1 MSLPQ
6 GASQLAYLA
15 KNATLAVRISVGAL
29 GTDPAV
35 FAVQATRR
43 LPAGPRQLLG
53 TGLSRTPWVGTQ
65 AMGALMTGDKE
76 ALALSEQRLRAGQ
89 RRADSIS
96 TRLGWEVLAA
106 ANLVDL
112 EHDKNLPPVTL
123 ARALWSAGRLTEA
136 CAIANTSGKK
146 RLAKKLAAEAT
157 LLQETWFPQLNENS
171 PATGAARPGRRPFAL
186 HLITNSLPAT
196 QSGYTLR
203 THRLLTALAQR
214 GVNLRAETRTG
225 YPVTVGKLDALPTA
239 RVEGITYR
247 RHLPWKL
254 ASYQPQ
260 KIEQWVRH
268 LAYSY
273 ADNPPAL
280 IHTTTH
286 FHNGL
291 VARSL
296 ARYWNIPWVY
306 EVRGILEETWL
317 SHQPEARRESAAA
330 SERFALTRARETQIM
345 QAADHLI
352 TLSETMKRTL
362 VERGLEPQ
370 KITVVPNSVDESLF
384 DLDLT
389 PAQARQKLGL
399 SAEGFWYGSVS
410 SLVPYEG
417 FDTLIRALAVVRQ
430 QGIDARLML
439 AGDGSDRVRLE
450 ALTRSL
456 GLEEYTVF
464 LGKVDPHTAYT
475 AHQALDVF
483 TVPRTRDRVCQSV
496 TPLKPIEAM
505 ALNRPLLVS
514 DLAPL
519 TELVENRVTG
529 PTGLIASAGDPG
541 SFARQLCAL
550 ATDED
555 LRRGMSQQGRIFA
568 RTRTWAQNARTVQGI
583 YNRLTDS

>member
-1 MSLPQ
+1 MSPRTRV
-6 GASQLAYLA
+6 SRLAHLA
-15 KNATLAVRISVGAL
+15 KNATLAARISLGAL

-35 FAVQATRR
+35 FAVQVSRR
-43 LPAGPRQLLG
+43 LPARFRQLVGSGLG
-53 TGLSRTPWVGTQ
+53 RTPWVGTW
-65 AMGALMTGDKE
+65 AMGALMTGDNT
-76 ALALSEQRLRAGQ
+76 ALELSAQQLRAAE
-89 RRADSIS
+89 RNTDSLS
-96 TRLGWEVLAA
+96 SRLGWEVLAA

-112 EHDKNLPPVTL
+112 ERDSNLPPVTL
-123 ARALWSAGRLTEA
+123 ARALWSAGRVAEA
-136 CAIANTSGKK
+136 CTTASASGKK
-146 RLAKKLAAEAT
+146 RLAEKLNAEAA
-157 LLQETWFPQLNENS
+157 LLQESWFPHVGQT
-171 PATGAARPGRRPFAL
+171 PATEPYKPCGEAFAL

-203 THRLLTALAQR
+203 THRLLAALAQC

-225 YPVTVGKLDALPTA
+225 YPVTVGRLDALPTA
-239 RVEGITYR
+239 TVDGITYR

-254 ASYQPQ
+254 APGQSQ
-260 KIEQWVRH
+260 KIEQWARH
-268 LAYSY
+268 LAQSY
-273 ADNPPAL
+273 TDNPPAL

-291 VARSL
+291 VALAL
-296 ARYWNIPWVY
+296 ARHWKVPWVY

-317 SHQPEARRESAAA
+317 ANQPEARRESAAA
-330 SERFALTRARETQIM
+330 SERFALTRARETQM
-345 QAADHLI
+345 MRAADHLI

-362 VERGLEPQ
+362 VERGLDPQ

-399 SAEGFWYGSVS
+399 SVEGFWYGSVS

-417 FDTLIRALAVVRQ
+417 FDTLIRALALVRE

-450 ALTRSL
+450 DLTRSL
-456 GLEEYTVF
+456 GLEEYAVF
-464 LGKVDPHTAYT
+464 LGKVDPRTAYT

-505 ALNRPLLVS
+505 ALNRPLVVS

-529 PTGLIASAGDPG
+529 PTGLVASAEDPG
-541 SFARQLCAL
+541 SFAQQLCVL
-550 ATDED
+550 ASDEV
-555 LRRGMSQQGRIFA
+555 LRQNLARQGRIFA
-568 RTRTWAQNARTVQGI
+568 RTRTWAQNARTVQEV
-583 YNRLTDS
+583 YSRLAGS

>member
-1 MSLPQ
+1 MRLKERVPLL
-6 GASQLAYLA
+6 GYLV
-15 KNATLAVRISVGAL
+15 KNAVLAARISAGSL

-35 FAVQATRR
+35 FVVHVSRR
-43 LPAGPRQLLG
+43 LPAQPRQLMG
-53 TGLSRTPWVGTQ
+53 TGLRRTPWVGAQ
-65 AMGALMTGDKE
+65 AVGALMTGDQE
-76 ALALSEQRLRAGQ
+76 GLERSARQLRSGEGRVSGLSA
-89 RRADSIS
+89 
-96 TRLGWEVLAA
+96 RLGWETLAA

-112 EHDKNLPPVTL
+112 ENDSTLPPVTL
-123 ARALWSAGRLTEA
+123 ARALWSAGRVTEA
-136 CAIANTSGKK
+136 CRTATTSGKK
-146 RLAKKLAAEAT
+146 KLAEKLDAEARV
-157 LLQETWFPQLNENS
+157 LQESWFPCLGDSVRAPQS
-171 PATGAARPGRRPFAL
+171 RATGHPPYAL

-203 THRLLTALAQR
+203 THRLLTALAR
-214 GVNLRAETRTG
+214 TGVALKVETRTG
-225 YPVTVGKLDALPTA
+225 YPVIVGKLGAPPT
-239 RVEGITYR
+239 VTVDSTTYR

-254 ASYQPQ
+254 APGQPQ
-260 KIEQWVRH
+260 KLEQWAKH
-268 LAYSY
+268 LAQSY
-273 ADNPPAL
+273 ADNPPAI

-291 VARSL
+291 VAQAL
-296 ARYWNIPWVY
+296 AQHWNIPWVY

-317 SHQPEARRESAAA
+317 SNQPEARRESAAA
-330 SERFALTRARETQIM
+330 SERFALTRARETQMM

-352 TLSETMKRTL
+352 TLSDTMKRTL
-362 VERGLEPQ
+362 IDRGLSPE

-384 DLDLT
+384 DLDLC
-389 PAQARQKLGL
+389 PAQARQKLRL

-417 FDTLIRALAVVRQ
+417 FETLIRALVLVRE

-456 GLEEYTVF
+456 GLEEHTVF
-464 LGKVDPHTAYT
+464 LGKVDPHTAYL

-505 ALNRPLLVS
+505 ALHRPLIVS

-519 TELVENRVTG
+519 TELVENPLTG
-529 PTGLIASAGDPG
+529 PTGLIARAEDPSSFAQQLCVLAGD
-541 SFARQLCAL
+541 
-550 ATDED
+550 EV
-555 LRRGMSQQGRIFA
+555 LRRGMAEQGRAFA
-568 RTRTWAQNARTVQGI
+568 RTRTWAQNARTVHEI
-583 YNRLTDS
+583 YSQLTDL